1 MGLFKKKQEPR
12 KVEWKEKCE
21 HLFSFGLNDYYK
33 FKSSGDI
40 PLPRLERIQNHV
52 MMLDKRLS
60 NDEFDTL
67 MDIIEGSI
75 DNCINSA
82 SLESKITGLK
92 NAMWGIQE
100 VRSRKNDL
108 MFHPDILCELGAYAL
123 IRQDENPFII
133 DDKIHNEKVNMFKT
147 EGGTIP
153 FLCQAGLN
161 LYLPNSAEL
170 TNAVVKSW
178 EQHKEIIQKASGA
191 YSNILGEV
199 KSYQAKQDL
208 EKAS

>member
-1 MGLFKKKQEPR
+1 MGLFKKKQPR

-40 PLPRLERIQNHV
+40 PLSRLERIQNHV

-100 VRSRKNDL
+100 VKSRKKDL
-108 MFHPDILCELGAYAL
+108 MFHPDILCELGAYTL

-133 DDKIHNEKVNMFKT
+133 DEKIHNEKVNLFKT

-153 FLCQAGLN
+153 FLLQAGLN

-170 TNAVVKSW
+170 IDGVQKSW
-178 EQHKEIIQKASGA
+178 EAHKAITKKAKEA

-199 KSYQAKQDL
+199 KSFQQKQAS
-208 EKAS
+208 EKVS